1 MTVARDYGQVD
12 PVDHLHH
19 LIDRLPTHQA
29 RRLLRLV
36 RHDPELAAYDEDE
49 PTAADKPDEED
60 EEVGQR
66 LSFVGSVAGGPTD
79 LAERAEDYLA
89 EYFNHSS

>member
-1 MTVARDYGQVD
+1 MTVARDYDHVD
-12 PVDHLHH
+12 VVDHLHH
-19 LIDRLPTHQA
+19 LIDRLPPNQA

-36 RHDPELAAYDEDE
+36 KHDPELAAYEDE
-49 PTAADKPDEED
+49 PTAADKPDEEGEAD
-60 EEVGQR
+60 GQR
-66 LSFVGSVAGGPTD
+66 LSFVGSVTGGPTD